1 MTEKKT
7 WKGIQVNHFQ
17 VQGEIIADPIFNGD
31 YAFMTIRTM
40 IVQRDANGQ
49 IVELDQD
56 IPLMV
61 EPGSPNFKVVQ
72 SFVKTGRKLMAWCQ
86 YKSWDGGESGQQH
99 AFVVR
104 KLDLGDKPYEGPPAE
119 STPPLPQ

>member
-1 MTEKKT
+1 MAEKKT

-17 VQGEIIADPIFNGD
+17 VQGEITADPVFNGD

-40 IVQRDANGQ
+40 VVQRDANGQ

-56 IPLMV
+56 VPLMV
-61 EPGSPNFKVVQ
+61 EPGSPNLKVVQ
-72 SFVKTGRKLMAWCQ
+72 SYVKAGRKLMAWCH
-86 YKSWDGGESGQQH
+86 YKSWDSGGALQH

-119 STPPLPQ
+119 NTPPLPG